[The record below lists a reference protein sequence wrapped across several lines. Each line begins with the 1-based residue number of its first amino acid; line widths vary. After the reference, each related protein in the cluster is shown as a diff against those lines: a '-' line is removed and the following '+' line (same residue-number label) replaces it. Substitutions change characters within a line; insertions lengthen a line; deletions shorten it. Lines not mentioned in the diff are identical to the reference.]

1 VQKFT
6 MVFRI
11 RKIFHSIS
19 VNGQSH
25 WTRMIDDD
33 HIDVVTLAK
42 FIVGDYEKAM
52 ECNA

>member
-1 VQKFT
+1 

-11 RKIFHSIS
+11 LKIFHSIS
-19 VNGQSH
+19 VNDQSH
-25 WTRMIDDD
+25 WRMIDDDD

>member
-1 VQKFT
+1 
-6 MVFRI
+6 MAFRI

-19 VNGQSH
+19 VNGQSN
-25 WTRMIDDD
+25 WRMIDDDD
-33 HIDVVTLAK
+33 HIDVATLAK